1 MIGQP
6 AQPALHPGAAE
17 LAVDLT
23 PLLDVLFM
31 ILVFFLLT
39 ANSVPI
45 ALQLEL
51 PRESSN
57 SAQPVSENE
66 LIRLEIRD
74 AQPAWRINDQDY
86 PDWEQ
91 ARAALLALHQQMPDS
106 AIAIAGE
113 RTAPLEHMVK
123 VLAFLKQQQ
132 IPTVELLLD
141 PSTQVGDSKPSQSG
155 AKQP

>member
-6 AQPALHPGAAE
+6 AQPSLHPGTAE

-31 ILVFFLLT
+31 VLVFFLLT
-39 ANSVPI
+39 TNGVPI

-57 SAQPVSENE
+57 SAQPVSDNE
-66 LIRLEIRD
+66 LIRLEIRA
-74 AQPAWRINDQDY
+74 AQPAWRVNGQDY

-91 ARAALLALHQQMPDS
+91 ARAALLVLHQQTPDT

-141 PSTQVGDSKPSQSG
+141 PGKQVVQSKSSQSG
-155 AKQP
+155 VGQP